1 MINQVFSIRG
11 ATTLDFNTEE
21 EIVLRSVELMRE
33 IVEKNALDTDA
44 NLEIVDYIVSSTNDI
59 TALYPAQAIRESGI
73 VSAPVFSALEPSIN
87 GALKMCVRVL
97 VRVSNSGDKVIPKHI
112 YLRGAKGLRKDLL
125 DE

>member
-33 IVEKNALDTDA
+33 ILDRNGFATND
-44 NLEIVDYIVSSTNDI
+44 NLEIIDYIVSSTNDI
-59 TALYPAQAIRESGI
+59 TVFYPAQAIRESGI
-73 VSAPVFSALEPSIN
+73 VCAPVFSTLEPSIS
-87 GALKMCVRVL
+87 GALKMCVRIL
-97 VRVSNSGDKVIPKHI
+97 VRVSNSGDRVVPKHV
-112 YLRGAKGLRKDLL
+112 YLRGARQLRKDLL